1 MVFEFISTTSL
12 WDAIYNSNIR
22 MSIDRIVDI
31 FYQLVTAVEYLHS
44 RNIAHRDIK
53 PSNVIIREEDD
64 YVILIDF
71 GSAKYMQKKSK
82 RSSCYYVSRYYRAP
96 ELLLGCRDYS
106 IKIDV
111 WSLGCILWELIV
123 GRPLFK
129 GVDSNDQL
137 YRIISVLGTPTKED
151 LIGMNVPVKNMEI
164 FYTNMDPIKFSEV
177 LPDEYYLIAD
187 VLQQM
192 LKFNPNKRIS
202 LRQLL
207 KHKLFEHFE

>member
-1 MVFEFISTTSL
+1 MVFEYVSTTSL
-12 WDAIYNSNIR
+12 WDVIYHSNHK
-22 MSIDRIVDI
+22 MTIDRIVDI
-31 FYQLVTAVEYLHS
+31 FYQLVSAVEYLHS

-71 GSAKYMQKKSK
+71 GSAKYMQKK
-82 RSSCYYVSRYYRAP
+82 RERNNYYVSRFYRAP
-96 ELLLGCRDYS
+96 ELLMGCSSYS

-129 GVDSNDQL
+129 GKDSNDQL
-137 YRIISVLGTPTKED
+137 HRIISVLGTPTKED
-151 LIGMNVPVKNMEI
+151 LIGMNVQIKNMDI
-164 FYTNMDPIKFSEV
+164 FNSNVDPIIFSEV
-177 LPDEYYLIAD
+177 LPDEYYLLAD

-202 LRQLL
+202 LNQLL